1 MLEQVHVVYEDGDST
16 LETLADDKFT
26 AGAKKPESEKKPVGK
41 RVEIEDATKPNVQ
54 CAQQ

>member
-1 MLEQVHVVYEDGDST
+1 MHEQVHVVFEDGDST

-26 AGAKKPESEKKPVGK
+26 AGAKKPECHKKPVGHK
-41 RVEIEDATKPNVQ
+41 VEVEDGTKPNVQ